1 MMTPADYY
9 LLGLL
14 SFIALLLIAILGI
27 LYRQSRAIGRLE
39 GHFDGLN
46 ERIDGLNERI
56 DGLNERIDGLSGRI
70 DGVETSLN
78 GRIDGLSGRID
89 GMETSLSGRI
99 DGLSGRIDRVE
110 TILTARIE
118 RLEEQMANLREQVAE
133 IRGLLISLHERVDLL
148 MRHRH
153 DDAGRVV
160 ITPEEVAAD

>member
-1 MMTPADYY
+1 MLTPADYY

-39 GHFDGLN
+39 GQ
-46 ERIDGLNERI
+46 I
-56 DGLNERIDGLSGRI
+56 
-70 DGVETSLN
+70 
-78 GRIDGLSGRID
+78 
-89 GMETSLSGRI
+89 
-99 DGLSGRIDRVE
+99 
-110 TILTARIE
+110 ARIE
-118 RLEEQMANLREQVAE
+118 RLEQEMVNFREQLADFREQLAE
-133 IRGLLISLHERVDLL
+133 VRGLMRALHDRMDLL

>member
-1 MMTPADYY
+1 MLTPADYY

-27 LYRQSRAIGRLE
+27 LYRQGRAIGRLE
-39 GHFDGLN
+39 GRFDGVN
-46 ERIDGLNERI
+46 ERINGVNERFDGVNERI
-56 DGLNERIDGLSGRI
+56 NGLGERINGLSERI
-70 DGVETSLN
+70 DGVETS
-78 GRIDGLSGRID
+78 
-89 GMETSLSGRI
+89 
-99 DGLSGRIDRVE
+99 
-110 TILTARIE
+110 LTARIE

-133 IRGLLISLHERVDLL
+133 IRGLLVSLHQRMDLL

>member
-27 LYRQSRAIGRLE
+27 LYRQGRAIGRLE
-39 GHFDGLN
+39 GQFNGLN
-46 ERIDGLNERI
+46 ERINGLNERI
-56 DGLNERIDGLSGRI
+56 S
-70 DGVETSLN
+70 SLAA
-78 GRIDGLSGRID
+78 
-89 GMETSLSGRI
+89 
-99 DGLSGRIDRVE
+99 RV
-110 TILTARIE
+110 E
-118 RLEEQMANLREQVAE
+118 RLEEQMAALRAE
-133 IRGLLISLHERVDLL
+133 MGEVRGLLVSLHERVDLL

>member
-27 LYRQSRAIGRLE
+27 LYRQGRAIGRLE
-39 GHFDGLN
+39 GQFNGLN
-46 ERIDGLNERI
+46 ERINGLDERI
-56 DGLNERIDGLSGRI
+56 S
-70 DGVETSLN
+70 SLAA
-78 GRIDGLSGRID
+78 
-89 GMETSLSGRI
+89 
-99 DGLSGRIDRVE
+99 RV
-110 TILTARIE
+110 E
-118 RLEEQMANLREQVAE
+118 RLEEQMAALRAE
-133 IRGLLISLHERVDLL
+133 MGEVRGLLVSLHERVDLL